1 MRFNQV
7 AIAGRLT
14 KDPELKNTPS
24 GTAVCHFRIAFD
36 QGSGDNKKAG
46 YVDVSSFQKVA
57 ENASKYLKK
66 GSAVMVGG
74 RIEYQEWKN
83 NEGQNRS
90 ALKVIAH
97 DVQFLDPKKQEN
109 SDDGG
114 RFMDPPA
121 GLQPRTDGW

>member
-14 KDPELKNTPS
+14 KDPEAKTTPT
-24 GTAVCHFRIAFD
+24 GTTVCHFRIAFD

-57 ENASKYLKK
+57 ENAAKYLKK
-66 GSAVMVGG
+66 GAAVLVGG

-83 NEGQNRS
+83 NEGHNRN
-90 ALKVIAH
+90 ALKIIAH
-97 DVQFLDPKKQEN
+97 DIQFLDPKKQEG
-109 SDDGG
+109 SDGG
-114 RFMDPPA
+114 AAPTSTP
-121 GLQPRTDGW
+121 DGW